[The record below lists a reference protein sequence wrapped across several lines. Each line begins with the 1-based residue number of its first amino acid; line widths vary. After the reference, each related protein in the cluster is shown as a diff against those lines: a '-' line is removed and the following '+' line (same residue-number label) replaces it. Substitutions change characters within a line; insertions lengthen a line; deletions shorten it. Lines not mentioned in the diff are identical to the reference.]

1 MHCIDA
7 KLFIKFICQ
16 EKMAE
21 KMAFTISILFPL
33 SIVLTVLMIRIFKIE
48 RTIANYI
55 MIFIA
60 IFGIL
65 ALIYF
70 IFSV

>member
-1 MHCIDA
+1 
-7 KLFIKFICQ
+7 
-16 EKMAE
+16 MAE
-21 KMAFTISILFPL
+21 KVAFTISILFPL
-33 SIVLTVLMIRIFKIE
+33 SVVLTVLMIRIFKIE
-48 RTIANYI
+48 RTMANYI

-70 IFSV
+70 IFTV

>member
-1 MHCIDA
+1 V
-7 KLFIKFICQ
+7 
-16 EKMAE
+16 
-21 KMAFTISILFPL
+21 AFTILILFPL
-33 SIVLTVLMIRIFKIE
+33 SIVLTTLMIRGFEIE
-48 RTIANYI
+48 RTKVNYI

-70 IFSV
+70 MFSV

>member
-1 MHCIDA
+1 
-7 KLFIKFICQ
+7 
-16 EKMAE
+16 MAE
-21 KMAFTISILFPL
+21 KVAFAIFILFPL

-55 MIFIA
+55 IIFIT
-60 IFGIL
+60 IFGIFV
-65 ALIYF
+65 LIYF

>member
-1 MHCIDA
+1 
-7 KLFIKFICQ
+7 
-16 EKMAE
+16 MAE
-21 KMAFTISILFPL
+21 KVAFTISILLPL
-33 SIVLTVLMIRIFKIE
+33 SIVLAVLVIRIFKIE
-48 RTIANYI
+48 ETIANYI

-70 IFSV
+70 IFTV